1 MDKLPLKSK
10 KFVAYLLGELGWK
23 FTIGAVL
30 WRNAGGIDFYVLTLL
45 MTIIII
51 SGFLQVGYIL
61 GQASLDKY
69 VQVSGQLLDRDNK
82 KEEGE

>member
-1 MDKLPLKSK
+1 MDKVTLKSK

-30 WRNAGGIDFYVLTLL
+30 WRNAGEIDFYVLTLL

-69 VQVSGQLLDRDNK
+69 VQVSGQLLDRDNNK
-82 KEEGE
+82 DGE

>member
-1 MDKLPLKSK
+1 MDKPPLKSK

-30 WRNAGGIDFYVLTLL
+30 WRNAGEIDFYVLTLL

-69 VQVSGQLLDRDNK
+69 VQVSGQLLDRDNTK
-82 KEEGE
+82 DGE